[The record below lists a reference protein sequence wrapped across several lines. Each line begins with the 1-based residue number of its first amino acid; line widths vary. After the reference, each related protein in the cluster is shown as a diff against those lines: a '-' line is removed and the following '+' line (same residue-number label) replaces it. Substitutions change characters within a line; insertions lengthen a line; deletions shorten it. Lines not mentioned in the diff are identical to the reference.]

1 MANSDAAFGLSPVR
15 HLTGGEIRTNE
26 YAIAASSS
34 AMYTGSLT
42 IATAAGGCTNAATDS
57 TDVLGVFM
65 GCFYTDPTTSKPTW
79 SKYWPNNAADD
90 AVAFICDDPDV
101 VFEIQT
107 DGTVTDAAIN
117 ANADSAGV
125 SGSTTTGVS
134 TTELS
139 SSITGSGTAQ
149 LRIIGRSKD
158 PDNTDTGNAN
168 SNWYVIINEH
178 AYRQTTG
185 TQEI

>member
-1 MANSDAAFGLSPVR
+1 MANNDGAFGLRPVR

-26 YAIAASSS
+26 YAIAASAT
-34 AMYTGSLT
+34 AMYTGSIV
-42 IATAAGGCTNAATDS
+42 IATAAGGCAIGAANS
-57 TDVLGVFM
+57 TDILGVFT
-65 GCFYTDPTTSKPTW
+65 GCFYTDPTSSKPTW
-79 SKYWPNNAADD
+79 SRYWPNNAASD
-90 AVAFICDDPDV
+90 AVAFVCDDPDV
-101 VFEIQT
+101 VYEVQT

-117 ANADSAGV
+117 ANADTAGT

-139 SSITGSGTAQ
+139 STITGSGTAQ

-158 PDNTDTGNAN
+158 PDNTDTSAAN

-178 AYRQTTG
+178 AYRQTGG
-185 TQEI
+185 TQE